1 MRKNKGITLV
11 ALIITIVVMLILV
24 AVSVNVVIKSNLIGT
39 AEKTVDKYKTVAEEE
54 GNGGTI
60 EIDGK
65 KYDSL
70 DNFLNEKG
78 IIDEVHNWIRTGDE
92 LTCKCKQC
100 TNNGENTEGITLT
113 IGQEVNYVDNGAGS
127 SSITAE
133 KASGYTETAELKNG
147 IKIASLN
154 TNKGLKIAAAP
165 GGGPI
170 TRPVVTQTINKDN
183 LTKWIVLGVED
194 GNKNGTNETL
204 LLTTEKPTTGKII
217 LYGAAGYNNGRSE
230 INRMCKEI
238 YGEGARCISIED
250 VNNCLEYK
258 PTEVIY
264 LDQSSQ
270 IQKISNFTTR
280 LNELPEDIWNSIK
293 NNQKTPDGQDT
304 EEAFGNIVL
313 NYYNYSV
320 SSNGKF
326 SDNEKKLIVG
336 TSNDYSYW
344 LDSSAVDVDAHNGY
358 ARFGIG
364 YVSSNSVQSGSH
376 LMYSNGSSF
385 GIELSIRAVVSL
397 RTDIPGVIE

>member
-39 AEKTVDKYKTVAEEE
+39 AEKTVDKYKTAAEEE

-70 DNFLNEKG
+70 DDFLNEKA

-154 TNKGLKIAAAP
+154 TNKGLKIAWFISKP
-165 GGGPI
+165 
-170 TRPVVTQTINKDN
+170 TETQTIHKDQN
-183 LTKWIVLGVED
+183 TNWVVLGVED
-194 GNKNGTNETL
+194 SNKSGTNETL
-204 LLTTEKPTTGKII
+204 LITTKNPTTEQIT
-217 LYGAAGYNNGRSE
+217 LYGSAGYNNCIDE

-238 YGEGARCISIED
+238 YGKNARGITIED
-250 VNNCLEYK
+250 INNCLNYI
-258 PTEVIY
+258 PTEN
-264 LDQSSQ
+264 LTLKLS
-270 IQKISNFTTR
+270 
-280 LNELPEDIWNSIK
+280 ELPTKTWEAIK
-293 NNQKTPDGQDT
+293 NNHATPDGQDT
-304 EEAFGNIVL
+304 EENFGKVLANGYEYNI
-313 NYYNYSV
+313 
-320 SSNGKF
+320 SNNANF
-326 SDNEKKLIVG
+326 SDAEKNVIIGSSKG
-336 TSNDYSYW
+336 YSYW
-344 LDSSAVDVDAHNGY
+344 LASRGAYVASPNVWFGPGVVESGNVKSYYNLFSSDAH
-358 ARFGIG
+358 
-364 YVSSNSVQSGSH
+364 SNAIPQ
-376 LMYSNGSSF
+376 
-385 GIELSIRAVVSL
+385 SIRAVVSL
-397 RTDIPGVIE
+397 RTDIPAVVE